1 MGGGGGSVAQLCLTI
16 ATPWTGAHQAPLSMG
31 FFKQVYWSRL
41 PFPSAGD
48 LPDPGIESG
57 SPALQADA
65 CIGWA
70 RMGMSPLGELST
82 TA

>member
-1 MGGGGGSVAQLCLTI
+1 MTERLHFTSVAKSCLTPV
-16 ATPWTGAHQAPLSMG
+16 TSWTVTRKVPLFMG
-31 FFKQVYWSRL
+31 FSRQEY
-41 PFPSAGD
+41 FPSAGD
-48 LPDPGIESG
+48 LPDPGIKSG